1 MAIIRHYRGQRVRQ
15 SICVGN
21 LIAIVV
27 EGPEGQPC
35 ERLLLALQDYLAD
48 LKVTYQKKDKR
59 ASHPGMQV
67 QAEPSNPLATPA
79 GDS

>member
-15 SICVGN
+15 SICVGDV
-21 LIAIVV
+21 IAIVV
-27 EGPEGQPC
+27 EGAEGQPC
-35 ERLLLALQDYLAD
+35 ARLLLALQDYLAD

-59 ASHPGMQV
+59 ESHPGMEA
-67 QAEPSNPLATPA
+67 QAESASSLTTPA

>member
-1 MAIIRHYRGQRVRQ
+1 MALIRHYRGRRVRQ

-21 LIAIVV
+21 LIAISV

-35 ERLLLALQDYLAD
+35 ERLLLALQDYLSD
-48 LKVTYQKKDKR
+48 LKVNYQKKDKR
-59 ASHPGMQV
+59 ESHPGMQA
-67 QAEPSNPLATPA
+67 QAKSARPLATPA

>member
-15 SICVGN
+15 SICVGDQ
-21 LIAIVV
+21 IAIVV

-35 ERLLLALQDYLAD
+35 ARLLLALQDYRAD
-48 LKVTYQKKDKR
+48 LQVTYQKKAKR
-59 ASHPGMQV
+59 ASQPGLEAP
-67 QAEPSNPLATPA
+67 AESASPRATSA

>member
-15 SICVGN
+15 SICVGDQ
-21 LIAIVV
+21 IAIVV
-27 EGPEGQPC
+27 EGAVGQPC

-48 LKVTYQKKDKR
+48 LQVTYQKKDKR
-59 ASHPGMQV
+59 ASQSGLEAR
-67 QAEPSNPLATPA
+67 AESAGPCAASA